1 MSNHI
6 RSPRTVALG
15 FLSGVGLLVGTAA
28 PAHATAFNVTYEAAG
43 VENANQTALCANLGS
58 GTCTVGVD
66 TFNGMGVGSWNSFT
80 TNYGTGGTITGTY
93 TNATISAAGQFGGA
107 GGTGDYIATSSTAGY
122 QLNLTTTLA
131 TGVNYFGFW
140 LSALDAGNDVSF
152 YKNGV
157 DVFDF
162 TPSQVIAALGSCTG
176 STKSGYCG
184 NPSGAFAGQDSTQ
197 QYVFVNFFDI
207 GGSFDS
213 IHFSENPTVGA
224 YESDNHTVGYV
235 TAETGI
241 QVPEPASILLF
252 AGGVAGLL
260 GLRRRLG

>member
-1 MSNHI
+1 MTSHI
-6 RSPRTVALG
+6 QTLRTGALG
-15 FLSGVGLLVGTAA
+15 FLFGVGLLSGAAETARA
-28 PAHATAFNVTYEAAG
+28 ASFNVTYEAAG
-43 VENANQTALCANLGS
+43 VENANQAALCANLGS

-66 TFNGMGVGSWNSFT
+66 NFNGMGVGAWNSFS

-93 TNATISAAGQFGGA
+93 TNASISAAGQFGGA
-107 GGTGDYIATSSTAGY
+107 GGTGDYIVTSSTTGY

-140 LSALDAGNDVSF
+140 LSALDAGNDLSF

-162 TPSQVIAALGSCTG
+162 TPSQVIAALGACSKTNA
-176 STKSGYCG
+176 YCG
-184 NPSGAFAGQDSTQ
+184 NPSGAFAGQDSSQ
-197 QYVFVNFFDI
+197 QYVFVNFYDI

-213 IHFSENPTVGA
+213 IHFTENPSVGA

-241 QVPEPASILLF
+241 QVPEPASLGLF
-252 AGGVAGLL
+252 LTGIGGLL
-260 GLRRRLG
+260 MLRRRAG